1 MPAYARYDMYDDD
14 DKLIAREHNESE
26 DEKYG
31 YGGLG
36 GAGKGYTRVLIDDDA
51 ESATSM
57 DENTQ
62 YLFNK
67 AGVGGT
73 SILVEDEEKQRDAVS
88 QLQATKDLLTEGQRI
103 AYVGVTRL
111 ELSAMAKEAE
121 AIKQNKKTKREVQM
135 ASEAIKMW
143 SQKMMIRLYAHMD
156 ISTAEQI
163 MIEQLSEHGVEPK
176 DLTPVLMANARVKN
190 PMADEKSPGSG
201 GSGGGAKSPRP
212 SSLASPR
219 LDGGKA
225 EPEEEAG

>member
-14 DKLIAREHNESE
+14 DKLITQEHIESE

-62 YLFNK
+62 YLFDK

-73 SILVEDEEKQRDAVS
+73 SILVEDEE
-88 QLQATKDLLTEGQRI
+88 
-103 AYVGVTRL
+103 
-111 ELSAMAKEAE
+111 
-121 AIKQNKKTKREVQM
+121 IKQNKKTKREVQM